1 MGIPLAEMGRNSGLG
16 TSTIAVAVRN
26 KEQNE
31 WFEYFEQRPLPSMR
45 HSQNPSIK
53 MGWEYKQAR
62 KENGR

>member
-16 TSTIAVAVRN
+16 TATIAGAIRN

-45 HSQNPSIK
+45 HSQNASIK
-53 MGWEYKQAR
+53 MGWEYKQVR